1 MTPEGKVKKE
11 VKDYLKNEGI
21 FHFMT
26 VPVGYGM
33 VGVPDILACVPVLI
47 TPGMVGQTL
56 GVFMGV
62 ETKAPGKV
70 RNTTANQK
78 RMLLDLYN
86 CRGVAVVATD
96 KGKVKEAVEHLRVT
110 GIPMY
115 YVP

>member
-11 VKDYLKNEGI
+11 VKSYLQKEGI

-26 VPVGYGM
+26 VPCGYGM

-47 TPGMVGQTL
+47 TPNMVGMTV

-62 ETKAPGKV
+62 ETKAPGKIK
-70 RNTTANQK
+70 NTTPNQK
-78 RMLLDLYN
+78 RMLTDLAN
-86 CRGVAVVATD
+86 CRGVSVVTTD
-96 KGKVKEAVEHLRVT
+96 KAKVEEAVKLLRDV